1 MSGIVGKVEQKLN
14 DKLNK
19 DAQPGNQVEGK
30 ADGDVNDSECI
41 LCSSPSFPA
50 GRPKLLVHRAL

>member
-1 MSGIVGKVEQKLN
+1 MSGLMDKVGQKLN

-30 ADGDVNDSECI
+30 ADNTVNNGEC
-41 LCSSPSFPA
+41 
-50 GRPKLLVHRAL
+50 LVPQYES